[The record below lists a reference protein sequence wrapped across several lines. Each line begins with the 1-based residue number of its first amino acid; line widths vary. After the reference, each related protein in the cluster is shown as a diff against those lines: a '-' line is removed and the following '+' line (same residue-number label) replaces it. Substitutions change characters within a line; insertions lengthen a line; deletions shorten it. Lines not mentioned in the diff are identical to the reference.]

1 MRYPGPLLQG
11 TLVRRYQRFFA
22 DVRLQNG
29 HVVTAHT
36 PNTGRM
42 LGCSAPGSR
51 VWISRAD
58 PARRRRLRY
67 TLEIVEAGSVLV
79 GVNTLLPNRLVERA
93 VEERAIPE
101 LDGHGPTRREVQV
114 GQSRID
120 LVLGCEAP
128 LCYVEIKNVTLVEGE
143 VARFPDAVTA
153 RGRRHLE
160 ELAGLVRQGHRGV
173 IFFLVQRAD
182 GERLGPADDIDPD
195 YGRALRRAV
204 RAGVEVLA
212 YRAAVS
218 PRGVALA
225 DRIPLELAERRR

>member
-1 MRYPGPLLQG
+1 VRYPGPLLQG

-22 DVRLQNG
+22 DVRLRNG

-67 TLEIVEAGSVLV
+67 TLEIVEAGAVLV

-93 VEERAIPE
+93 VLERAIPE
-101 LDGHGPTRREVQV
+101 LAGHGPPRREVRV
-114 GQSRID
+114 GRSRID
-120 LVLGCEAP
+120 LVLGREAP
-128 LCYVEIKNVTLVEGE
+128 LCYVEIKNVTLVEGG
-143 VARFPDAVTA
+143 VARFPDAVTE

-160 ELAGLVRQGHRGV
+160 ELARLVQRGHRAV
-173 IFFLVQRAD
+173 TFFLVQRAD
-182 GERLGPADDIDPD
+182 GQRLRPADDIDPR

-204 RAGVEVLA
+204 RRGVDVLA

-225 DRIPLELAERRR
+225 DRIPLELARQRR